1 MNRVQGLIVGVVAC
15 LIAFGCAPTP
25 PMVQAPKLQDEQ
37 QATSR
42 VRANPL
48 QPLLVEWPAAERARL
63 ESRALRGLVAVH
75 YDGSRLEVLP
85 TCTSPH
91 HYGYVSSNLHRDRI
105 VIESRD
111 ELGAK
116 LPLSVASLGG
126 KLAQHGR
133 LVVDLAIVGAFTVDG
148 APPKPE
154 DFEGDCDRATHYVA
168 GITAGAFELRSGSSA
183 TMSGGATAAG
193 IGAEAGRERSEE
205 LLSRGGDVRACET
218 ASRDDEYPPNGC
230 GALLRVELSRFPR
243 PALPAPTDAAGM
255 AAVDT
260 ANPVGETALS
270 REPATPTE
278 PPPSQDPFAPTPSSP
293 SSAEGDVWGFIIPGS
308 LLVVGLTLGVIL
320 AVTKKDD
327 GPEREPAPTGGLGNT
342 TLRMPMGVSF

>member
-1 MNRVQGLIVGVVAC
+1 
-15 LIAFGCAPTP
+15 
-25 PMVQAPKLQDEQ
+25 
-37 QATSR
+37 
-42 VRANPL
+42 
-48 QPLLVEWPAAERARL
+48 
-63 ESRALRGLVAVH
+63 
-75 YDGSRLEVLP
+75 
-85 TCTSPH
+85 
-91 HYGYVSSNLHRDRI
+91 VSSNLHRDRI

-116 LPLSVASLGG
+116 VPLSVASLGG

-154 DFEGDCDRATHYVA
+154 DFEGDCDRATHWVA

-205 LLSRGGDVRACET
+205 LLSRGGDVRTCES
-218 ASRDDEYPPNGC
+218 ASREDESPPNGC

-243 PALPAPTDAAGM
+243 AALPAPTEPASV

-260 ANPVGETALS
+260 VETVGETALS
-270 REPATPTE
+270 REPVPPTE
-278 PPPSQDPFAPTPSSP
+278 PQPTQDPFAPTPSSP
-293 SSAEGDVWGFIIPGS
+293 GSADGDVWGFIIPGS

-320 AVTKKDD
+320 AVTEKDD

>member
-1 MNRVQGLIVGVVAC
+1 MNRAQGLIVGLVTGLVA
-15 LIAFGCAPTP
+15 FSCAPTP

-63 ESRALRGLVAVH
+63 ESRALRGLVAVR
-75 YDGSRLEVLP
+75 YDGSRLDVLP
-85 TCTSPH
+85 GCTSPH
-91 HYGYVSSNLHRDRI
+91 RYAYASSNLHRDRI
-105 VIESRD
+105 VIESRH

-148 APPKPE
+148 ATPKPE
-154 DFEGDCDRATHYVA
+154 DFEGDCDQATHYVA
-168 GITAGAFELRSGSSA
+168 GITAGAFELRSGSGS
-183 TMSGGATAAG
+183 TVSGGATAAG
-193 IGAEAGRERSEE
+193 IGAEAGRQRSEE

-218 ASRDDEYPPNGC
+218 ASREDESPPDGC
-230 GALLRVELSRFPR
+230 GALLRLELSRFPR
-243 PALPAPTDAAGM
+243 GALPAVAEPASGAV
-255 AAVDT
+255 VDT
-260 ANPVGETALS
+260 GDGLGETALP
-270 REPATPTE
+270 RDPAPPTD
-278 PPPSQDPFAPTPSSP
+278 PAQDPFAPTPSSP
-293 SSAEGDVWGFIIPGS
+293 SSADGDVWGFIIPGS
-308 LLVVGLTLGVIL
+308 VLVVGVTLGVIF

>member
-1 MNRVQGLIVGVVAC
+1 MNRAQGLIVVVAC
-15 LIAFGCAPTP
+15 LLAFGCAPTP
-25 PMVQAPKLQDEQ
+25 PMVQTPKLQDEQ

-75 YDGSRLEVLP
+75 YDGSRLDVLP
-85 TCTSPH
+85 ACTSPH
-91 HYGYVSSNLHRDRI
+91 RYGYASSNLHRDRI

-133 LVVDLAIVGAFTVDG
+133 LVVDLAIVGTFTLDG
-148 APPKPE
+148 ALPTPE
-154 DFEGDCDRATHYVA
+154 DFEGECDRATHYVA
-168 GITAGAFELRSGSSA
+168 GITAGAFELRSGSRAS
-183 TMSGGATAAG
+183 MSGGATAAG

-218 ASRDDEYPPNGC
+218 ASREDESPPNGC
-230 GALLRVELSRFPR
+230 GALLRLELSRFPR
-243 PALPAPTDAAGM
+243 AALPALAEPATGTT
-255 AAVDT
+255 VD
-260 ANPVGETALS
+260 PGEPLGETAAS
-270 REPATPTE
+270 QEPAPPNEPRPT
-278 PPPSQDPFAPTPSSP
+278 QDPFAPTPSSP
-293 SSAEGDVWGFIIPGS
+293 SSADGDVWGFIIPGS

-342 TLRMPMGVSF
+342 TLSVPLGVSF

>member
-1 MNRVQGLIVGVVAC
+1 MNRLQGLAAGLVTG
-15 LIAFGCAPTP
+15 LIAVGCAPTP
-25 PMVQAPKLQDEQ
+25 PVVQAPKLQDEQ
-37 QATSR
+37 QTTSR

-75 YDGSRLEVLP
+75 YDGSRLDVLP
-85 TCTSPH
+85 GCTSPH
-91 HYGYVSSNLHRDRI
+91 RYGYASSNLHRDRI

-116 LPLSVASLGG
+116 LPLSVATLGG

-148 APPKPE
+148 ALPKHE
-154 DFEGDCDRATHYVA
+154 DFEGDCDQATHYVA
-168 GITAGAFELRSGSSA
+168 GITAGAFELRSGSSS
-183 TMSGGATAAG
+183 TTSGGATAAG

-218 ASRDDEYPPNGC
+218 ASRQDESPPNGC
-230 GALLRVELSRFPR
+230 GALLRIELSRFPR
-243 PALPAPTDAAGM
+243 AALPALAEPVSG
-255 AAVDT
+255 AVDT
-260 ANPVGETALS
+260 GDPSGGTAHH
-270 REPATPTE
+270 REPAPPTE
-278 PPPSQDPFAPTPSSP
+278 PPPTQDPFAPTSGSP
-293 SSAEGDVWGFIIPGS
+293 SSAEGDVWGVIIPGS

-320 AVTKKDD
+320 AVTKKDE

-342 TLRMPMGVSF
+342 TLGMPMGVSF